1 MIFTEEIIGRLQAHG
16 TPFYY
21 YDLDVLRGTLSVASK
36 EAADRGFKVHYAVK
50 ANFNPVIMKTI
61 AEFGFGA
68 DCVSGN
74 EIDLAVSCGFPA
86 ATTVFAGVGKSDH
99 EIETGLRSGIQC
111 FNCES
116 LEELEVINEI
126 AGRIGMHARVAL
138 RINPNVEA
146 HTIWYITTGTDE
158 NKFGIRITQLDNVI
172 SLLSRLKNVTFSGI
186 HFHIG
191 SQITDLHVY
200 RNLCSRVNELYYWFT
215 DRGLEPADINVGGGL
230 GINYSEPDQLPA
242 FADFFDI
249 FRDHLDK
256 KIQSTISFELGR
268 SLTAGCGSL
277 ISRVLF
283 VKDGAA
289 EPFVILDAGM
299 TDLLRPAL
307 YHAYHRI
314 DNLTSALPGKKYTVA
329 GPICETA
336 DTFARFIELPETR
349 RGDLIAIRS
358 AGAYG
363 EVMASRYNLRALP
376 PSVFSD
382 KL

>member
-1 MIFTEEIIGRLQAHG
+1 MIFTEEIIRQLKAHG

-21 YDLDVLRGTLSVASK
+21 YDMDVLRGTLSVASK

-50 ANFNPVIMKTI
+50 ANFNPEIMKTI
-61 AEFGFGA
+61 AEYGFGA

-74 EIDLAVSCGFPA
+74 EIEHAVSCGFPPSS
-86 ATTVFAGVGKSDH
+86 TVFAGVGKSDR
-99 EIETGLRSGIQC
+99 EIETGLTSGIKC

-116 LEELEVINEI
+116 IEELEVINGI
-126 AGRIGMHARVAL
+126 AGRMGMNARVAL
-138 RINPNVEA
+138 RINPNIEA

-158 NKFGIRITQLDNVI
+158 NKFGIRITQLDDVI

-200 RNLCSRVNELYYWFT
+200 RNLCSRVNELYYWFS

-230 GINYSEPDQLPA
+230 GINYSEPDQMPA
-242 FADFFDI
+242 FADYFNI

-314 DNLTSALPGKKYTVA
+314 DNLTSALPRKKYTVA

-363 EVMASRYNLRALP
+363 EVMASRYNLRTLP